1 MALSEIIWMIMMME
15 RRPNGMALSILHVR
29 IYLNIA
35 KSFDTIIGYQT
46 CKVGNTDGIIKLAF
60 DYEIVLLMDVYTLH
74 IY

>member
-15 RRPNGMALSILHVR
+15 RRPNGMALLIVFTW
-29 IYLNIA
+29 IIIIT
-35 KSFDTIIGYQT
+35 KSFDTNFVYQT

-74 IY
+74 IH